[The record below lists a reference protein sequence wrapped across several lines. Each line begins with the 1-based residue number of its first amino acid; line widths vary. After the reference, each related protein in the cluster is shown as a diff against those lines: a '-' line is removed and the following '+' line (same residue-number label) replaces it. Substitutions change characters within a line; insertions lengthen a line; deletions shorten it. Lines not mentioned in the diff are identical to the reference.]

1 MNDKPLKALCYN
13 AGLKIFI
20 QEKKMKLFDLSNG
33 KKVFCSCAAAVM
45 LSVLAGCASGPEILD
60 DKGAK
65 SVATPAWINAYLSGG
80 NLAVEKLDEYKD
92 MYCFV
97 ISDEGQDT
105 DFIVAWTASVDGP
118 RQIASLI
125 ATTVADNVQARQSG
139 TNGDGI
145 EREMTG
151 TTETLSNASYNG
163 VRKVAD
169 WWRFIRTRSTKE
181 ERYQA
186 YVLYIGARK
195 SLNDQ
200 IAANIQNIVD
210 NNKAMSEAERSIYAD
225 IMADIRSNGLF
236 N

>member
-1 MNDKPLKALCYN
+1 MYRRKM
-13 AGLKIFI
+13 
-20 QEKKMKLFDLSNG
+20 MKLMNG
-33 KKVFCSCAAAVM
+33 RKVFVLCAAAIV
-45 LSVLAGCASGPEILD
+45 LSVLAGCKSGPEILD

-65 SVATPAWINAYLSGG
+65 SVATPKWVDAYLTGG
-80 NLAVEKLDEYKD
+80 NLAVEALAEYKD
-92 MYCFV
+92 NYCFV
-97 ISDEGQDT
+97 ISDEGQDK
-105 DFIVAWTASVDGP
+105 DFIIAWTGSVDGP
-118 RQIASLI
+118 RQIASLV
-125 ATTVADNVQARQSG
+125 ATTVEDNVQAKQG
-139 TNGDGI
+139 GIDGDGV
-145 EREMTG
+145 ERGMTG

-186 YVLYIGARK
+186 YVLYIGAKK

-210 NNKAMSEAERSIYAD
+210 NNTAMSAAEREIYAD
-225 IMADIRSNGLF
+225 IMNDIRSNGLF